1 MAVARLINAT
11 GFYSVI
17 LILPIVA
24 VVYFT
29 YQTYLKNVEAAEE
42 QAEQARRHV
51 KELSR
56 YIEEQER
63 IRVQFSQVEKLS
75 AVGSLASGVAHD
87 FNNCLAAIRG
97 RAELMLKHTTD
108 PKARRGLELIVKS
121 ASDGAK
127 TVKRIQDFA

>member
-11 GFYSVI
+11 GFYSVV

-24 VVYFT
+24 IVYFT
-29 YQTYLKNVEAAEE
+29 YQTYLKHVESAEA

-56 YIEEQER
+56 YVEEQER
-63 IRVQFSQVEKLS
+63 IRVQFTQVEKLS

-87 FNNCLAAIRG
+87 FNNCLAAICG
-97 RAELMLKHTTD
+97 RAELMLKRSEEQTS
-108 PKARRGLELIVKS
+108 ELQS
-121 ASDGAK
+121 
-127 TVKRIQDFA
+127 RQ